1 MDEKAFNREVNA
13 QLKHRARIV
22 IDSQGEISALL
33 KRALE
38 QTLGVLANQPSD
50 YQLWQLPQLVKE
62 IGRVAGELGD
72 AATAVAASSAS
83 AVWSAGIDL
92 VEKPLAV
99 AGAGIVALAPHIDTR
114 QLIAMRAFM
123 TDRMADVSRKA
134 ASLINQELGL
144 VVIGAQS
151 PFEAQTKIGS
161 ILKDATTSRAMT
173 IVRTELQRVYSTAT
187 YASLTEA
194 AAQGQPLDK
203 VWRRSSKAHPRLSHA
218 LADGQRR
225 QWDKPFMIG
234 GHALMYPHD
243 PKAPAAE
250 TINCGCAMIPKPPVD
265 NAYGYQSTMPDQRP
279 FTAEE
284 LARNPKLKM
293 MVEERDALAAKG

>member
-1 MDEKAFNREVNA
+1 MDESAFGREVKA
-13 QLKHRARIV
+13 QLKRRARIV
-22 IDSQGEISALL
+22 TDSQSEISALL

-38 QTLGVLANQPSD
+38 QTLGVLADQPSD

-72 AATAVAASSAS
+72 AAVAAVASSAT
-83 AVWSAGIDL
+83 AAWSAGIGLID
-92 VEKPLAV
+92 KPLAA
-99 AGAGIVALAPHIDTR
+99 AGAGIVALAPHINTR
-114 QLIAMRAFM
+114 QLIAMRSFL
-123 TDRMADVSRKA
+123 TDRMSDVSRKA

-151 PFEAQTKIGS
+151 PFEAQTRIGS
-161 ILKDATTSRAMT
+161 ILKDATTNRAMT
-173 IVRTELQRVYSTAT
+173 IVRTELQRVYSTAS
-187 YASLTEA
+187 YESMAEA
-194 AAQGQPLDK
+194 AAQGYALDK
-203 VWRRSSKAHPRLSHA
+203 VWRRSSKAHPRPSHA

-225 QWDKPFMIG
+225 RWDEPFMIG

-250 TINCGCAMIPKPPVD
+250 IINCGCMMIPKLPID
-265 NAYGYQSTMPDQRP
+265 NTYSYKPTMPDKKP

-293 MVEERDALAAKG
+293 MVADG